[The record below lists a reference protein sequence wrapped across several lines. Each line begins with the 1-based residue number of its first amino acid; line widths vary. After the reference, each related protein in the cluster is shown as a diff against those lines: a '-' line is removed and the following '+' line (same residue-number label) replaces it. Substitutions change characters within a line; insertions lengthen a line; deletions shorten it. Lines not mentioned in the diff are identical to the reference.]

1 MVKNRILPTLIIGL
15 VGAVVGSFLMMLYA
29 SSHFGGATGPDRTPP
44 AVAAVPLSGVS
55 DQDRIVSAVKRTKSS
70 VVAITEQVNGQEVI
84 PADPFFQQFFGGGQ
98 GPNIV
103 QPYKGEASGSGF
115 VIDGQGDI
123 VTNAH
128 VLQPPSGGKITKLT
142 VVFANG
148 DRVPAHVVAYNIA
161 ADVGILRV
169 DNYAK
174 LPPPLAACRLEQA
187 RAGTMGDRHRRTA
200 PAPTD
205 GNRRRR
211 LGLQPLR
218 ADSGRKT
225 AARSTSKACFRPRRP
240 INPGNSG
247 GPLID
252 IDGQVIGMNQSTVK
266 SAYAQGIGFAIPS
279 NTVRNVVASLQ
290 KNPGAHQGTDTGFL
304 GIYMA
309 NLSAGVKNQIG
320 YNGSGGVAVQQVFSG
335 SPADQAGIQPGDVI
349 LQADGKDY
357 NDIKALHDYIAS
369 KRPGDTIRL
378 NVWSQGVKKFVAIK
392 LGETPAEQPLSA
404 AAATARRAAAL
415 ASHLKR
421 SRASVLRM
429 RASSRRALQ
438 PRALRSCL
446 RIAKPL
452 LPHIG
457 YDGAVFPIRL
467 AVSGKAQPEVQS
479 LELSPRP

>member
-1 MVKNRILPTLIIGL
+1 MVKTRVLPTLIVGL

-70 VVAITEQVNGQEVI
+70 VVAITEEVNGQQII
-84 PADPFFQQFFGGGQ
+84 PADPFFQQFFGGQ
-98 GPNIV
+98 GPGIV
-103 QPYKGEASGSGF
+103 QPYRGEASGSGF
-115 VIDGQGDI
+115 VIDGRGDI

-128 VLQPPSGGKITKLT
+128 VLQPPNGGKVTKLT

-148 DRVPAHVVAYNIA
+148 DRVPARVLAYNLA

-174 LPPPLAACRLEQA
+174 LPPPLELADSSRLEQGQWA
-187 RAGTMGDRHRRTA
+187 IAIGEPLQLQQTVTVGVVSAFNRSE
-200 PAPTD
+200 PIPTENGGEID
-205 GNRRRR
+205 FK
-211 LGLQPLR
+211 GLLQ
-218 ADSGRKT
+218 
-225 AARSTSKACFRPRRP
+225 TSAP

-279 NTVRNVVASLQ
+279 NTIRNVVAALE

-309 NLSAGVKNQIG
+309 NLTAGVKNQIG
-320 YNGSGGVAVQQVFSG
+320 YQGSSGIAVQQVFSG

-349 LQADGKDY
+349 LEVDGKTFSTV
-357 NDIKALHDYIAS
+357 KALHDYIGS
-369 KRPGDTIRL
+369 KKPGDTIRL
-378 NVWSQGVKKFVAIK
+378 NVWSQGMKKLVAIK
-392 LGETPAEQPLSA
+392 LGETPAEQPLS
-404 AAATARRAAAL
+404 
-415 ASHLKR
+415 
-421 SRASVLRM
+421 V
-429 RASSRRALQ
+429 Q
-438 PRALRSCL
+438 QQQQQQ
-446 RIAKPL
+446 
-452 LPHIG
+452 
-457 YDGAVFPIRL
+457 
-467 AVSGKAQPEVQS
+467 QPEEQQ
-479 LELSPRP
+479 P

>member
-70 VVAITEQVNGQEVI
+70 VVAITEEVNGQEVI
-84 PADPFFQQFFGGGQ
+84 PADPFFQQFFGGQGG

-115 VIDGQGDI
+115 VIDGRGDI

-128 VLQPPSGGKITKLT
+128 VLQPPNGGKVTKLT

-148 DRVPAHVVAYNIA
+148 DHVPAHVVAYNLA

-169 DNYAK
+169 DGYSK
-174 LPPPLAACRLEQA
+174 LPPPVELADSSKLEQGQWA
-187 RAGTMGDRHRRTA
+187 IAIGEPLQLQQTVTVGVVSAFNRSE
-200 PAPTD
+200 PIPTENGGEID
-205 GNRRRR
+205 FK
-211 LGLQPLR
+211 GLLQ
-218 ADSGRKT
+218 
-225 AARSTSKACFRPRRP
+225 TSAP

-279 NTVRNVVASLQ
+279 NTVRNVVGSLE

-357 NDIKALHDYIAS
+357 DSIKDLHDYIAS
-369 KRPGDTIRL
+369 KKPGDTIRL

-392 LGETPAEQPLSA
+392 LGETPAEQPLS
-404 AAATARRAAAL
+404 
-415 ASHLKR
+415 
-421 SRASVLRM
+421 VE
-429 RASSRRALQ
+429 Q
-438 PRALRSCL
+438 QQQQQ
-446 RIAKPL
+446 
-452 LPHIG
+452 
-457 YDGAVFPIRL
+457 
-467 AVSGKAQPEVQS
+467 QPEQQP
-479 LELSPRP
+479 EEQP